1 MAMFSRNL
9 GIDLGTFFT
18 RISEGDQ
25 VILQEPTVVAVQVEE
40 KKIVEIGQAAL
51 NMLGRVSEELEVA
64 RPLRDGVV
72 AYYEYAYLFL
82 REMIKRVTP
91 MRMFKPQVMVTH
103 PYGITSVERRAVH
116 EATLEAMGSRGAGSA
131 LMVPQPLAAAL
142 GVDLPI
148 GMPSGN
154 MVVIMGGG
162 CSQSAVIA
170 MHDIVS
176 GGTLREG
183 GLTMDEAIV
192 TYVRRKYGLI
202 IGQPTAE
209 NVKKTIGAAIPQDDE
224 KSMELQ
230 GQDQVSGLPKP
241 FRLTTS
247 EVVEALEEP
256 LDRVFEMVRQVLEKT
271 PPELASDVIDRG
283 IALVGGGALLR
294 GTDKLMTQKLGI
306 PAYLVDNPATAVAEG
321 ASRAL
326 EMYPVLQRNLP
337 KF

>member
-1 MAMFSRNL
+1 MFSRNL

-18 RISEGDQ
+18 RISEDEQ
-25 VILQEPTVVAVQVEE
+25 VILQEPTVVAVHLEE
-40 KKIVEIGQAAL
+40 QKIVEIGQAAL
-51 NMLGRVSEELEVA
+51 NMLGRVSEEMEVA
-64 RPLRDGVV
+64 RPLKEGVV
-72 AYYEYAYLFL
+72 AYYEYTYLYL

-116 EATLEAMGSRGAGSA
+116 EAALEALGARGANSA
-131 LMVPQPLAAAL
+131 LLVSQPLAAAL

-154 MVVIMGGG
+154 MVVVMGGG
-162 CSQSAVIA
+162 CTQAAVIA

-183 GLTMDEAIV
+183 GLTMDESIV
-192 TYVRRKYGLI
+192 TYIRRKYGLI
-202 IGQPTAE
+202 IGLPTAE
-209 NVKKTIGAAIPQDDE
+209 NIKKTIGAAIPQDEE

-230 GQDQVSGLPKP
+230 GQDQVTGLPKP
-241 FRLTTS
+241 FTLTTS

-256 LDRVFEMVRQVLEKT
+256 LDRVFEAVRQVLEKT

-321 ASRAL
+321 AYRAL
-326 EMYPVLQRNLP
+326 ELYPVLQRNLP
-337 KF
+337 RF